1 VTTIQSRLALI
12 RERIALAA
20 ARSGREPGAVTL
32 VAVSKRVPVDRLQE
46 AVSAGQSVF
55 GENYLQEA
63 VEKIADLP
71 GQVWHF
77 IGAIQSN
84 KVRQI
89 AENFD
94 VVETVDRLKIAHA
107 LEKQLADLGKV
118 MAVFIQVN
126 IGREPQKAGVLTE
139 YLDELVVGIGDCPH
153 LRLAGLM
160 AMPPNALDPES
171 SRGYFRQMKGLA
183 EDLAAKELTSQE
195 LGLSMGMSMDFEIAI
210 EEGATLV
217 RVGSALFGDR
227 A

>member
-1 VTTIQSRLALI
+1 MTTMESRLTRI

-32 VAVSKRVPVDRLQE
+32 VAVSKRVAVSRLLE

-63 VEKIADLP
+63 MDKIAALP
-71 GQVWHF
+71 VQVWHF

-84 KVRQI
+84 KARQI
-89 AENFD
+89 AENFA

-107 LEKQLADLGKV
+107 LEKQLASLDKV
-118 MAVFIQVN
+118 MTVYIQVN
-126 IGREPQKAGVLTE
+126 IGREPQKSGVLAE
-139 YLDELVVGIGDCPH
+139 DVDELVVGIGECPH

-160 AMPPNALDPES
+160 AMPPYSPDPES
-171 SRGYFRQMKGLA
+171 SRGYFRQMKALAESLKERGLA
-183 EDLAAKELTSQE
+183 PQG

-217 RVGSALFGDR
+217 RVGTALFGNR
-227 A
+227 T